1 MTKSQR
7 QMRPRSQVDLEKAL
21 NFTAFRYF
29 NEVVQSKAIRRA
41 ADRLHVT
48 PSAISRQ
55 IALLE
60 HELGTPL
67 LERTNTGVELT
78 AAGVM
83 LERYTRT
90 LFRDLERV
98 REGIAAFRSLDQG
111 EVKIHAMEGVLASFL
126 PETIA
131 AFLQLHPR
139 IDFQVTTCSSDLI
152 VEALIRDETDI
163 GIIYNPEL
171 RFEISVVAERK
182 EPVVCLVS
190 RHDELASETM
200 VTMQQLCKRPLA
212 LPRPSFGLRQLF
224 DRTSEARQLKPR
236 IIVEANNL
244 DILRATAVL
253 GVCVTIGP
261 EISARREIDAGLL
274 KAIPIDLDSFRNVRS
289 AVCVHQE
296 RVPSYATN
304 AFLKFL
310 KSRFPL
316 PSEA

>member
-1 MTKSQR
+1 LL
-7 QMRPRSQVDLEKAL
+7 LESPL

-29 NEVVQSKAIRRA
+29 NEVAKSKAIRRA

-60 HELGTPL
+60 HQLGAPL
-67 LERTNTGVELT
+67 LDRTTNGVELT

-98 REGIAAFRSLDQG
+98 RESIAAFRSLDQG
-111 EVKIHAMEGVLASFL
+111 EVKIHAMEGVLSHFL

-131 AFLQLHPR
+131 AFLQQHPH

-171 RFEISVVAERK
+171 RFEIGIVAERK
-182 EPVVCLVS
+182 EPVVCLVAPE
-190 RHDELASETM
+190 HELANEPLITL
-200 VTMQQLCKRPLA
+200 QQLCKQPLA
-212 LPRPSFGLRQLF
+212 LPRQSFGLRQLF
-224 DRTSEARQLKPR
+224 DHTVEARRTKPR
-236 IIVEANNL
+236 IVIEANNL
-244 DILRATAVL
+244 EILRATAVL
-253 GVCVTIGP
+253 GVCATIGP
-261 EISARREIDAGLL
+261 EISARREIEAGLL
-274 KAIPIDLDSFRNVRS
+274 KAIPIDQESFMKVRS

-296 RVPSYATN
+296 RVSSHACH

-310 KSRFPL
+310 KDRFPDG
-316 PSEA
+316 PSL

>member
-1 MTKSQR
+1 MS
-7 QMRPRSQVDLEKAL
+7 
-21 NFTAFRYF
+21 FTAFRYF
-29 NEVVQSKAIRRA
+29 NEVARSKAIRRA

-48 PSAISRQ
+48 PSAVSRQ

-60 HELGTPL
+60 HQFGAPL
-67 LERTNTGVELT
+67 LERTKNGVELT

-98 REGIAAFRSLDQG
+98 QEGIAAFRSLDQG
-111 EVKIHAMEGVLASFL
+111 EVKVHAMEGVLANFL

-131 AFLQLHPR
+131 AFLALHPH

-171 RFEISVVAERK
+171 RFEIQVVAERK
-182 EPVVCLVS
+182 EPVVCLVAP
-190 RHDELASETM
+190 HDELAGEAR

-212 LPRPSFGLRQLF
+212 LPRQSFGLRQLF
-224 DRTSEARQLKPR
+224 DRTAESRLLKPR
-236 IIVEANNL
+236 IVIEANNL
-244 DILRATAVL
+244 EILRATAVL
-253 GVCVTIGP
+253 GTCVTIGP
-261 EISARREIDAGLL
+261 QISAQREIAAGLL
-274 KAIPIDLDSFRNVRS
+274 KAIPIDLEAFSSVRS

-296 RVPSYATN
+296 RVPSYASN

-310 KSRFPL
+310 KERFPMAA
-316 PSEA
+316 SA

>member
-1 MTKSQR
+1 M
-7 QMRPRSQVDLEKAL
+7 

-29 NEVVQSKAIRRA
+29 NEVARSKAIRRA

-60 HELGTPL
+60 HQLGAPL
-67 LERTNTGVELT
+67 LERTTNGVELT

-111 EVKIHAMEGVLASFL
+111 EVKLHAMEGVLSNFL
-126 PETIA
+126 PDTMA
-131 AFLQLHPR
+131 AFAAHHPQ

-152 VEALIRDETDI
+152 MEALIRDETDI
-163 GIIYNPEL
+163 GILYNPEL
-171 RFEISVVAERK
+171 RFEVQVIAQRLEA
-182 EPVVCLVS
+182 VVCLVAN
-190 RHDELASETM
+190 HDELAIEPVITLE
-200 VTMQQLCKRPLA
+200 QLCARPLA
-212 LPRPSFGLRQLF
+212 LPRQSFGLRQLF
-224 DRTSEARQLKPR
+224 DRAAQARRLKPR
-236 IIVEANNL
+236 IMIEANNL
-244 DILRATAVL
+244 EVLRATAML
-253 GVCVTIGP
+253 GTCVTIGP
-261 EISARREIDAGLL
+261 KLSAQREIDAGLM
-274 KAIPIDLDSFRNVRS
+274 KAIPIDLEAFAQVRS

-296 RVPSYATN
+296 RVPSYAAS

-310 KSRFPL
+310 KQRFPL
-316 PSEA
+316 GPCP

>member
-1 MTKSQR
+1 M
-7 QMRPRSQVDLEKAL
+7 

-29 NEVVQSKAIRRA
+29 NEVAQSKAIRRA

-48 PSAISRQ
+48 PSAVSRQ
-55 IALLE
+55 ISMLE
-60 HELGTPL
+60 HQLGAPL
-67 LERTNTGVELT
+67 LERTNSGVELT

-111 EVKIHAMEGVLASFL
+111 EVKIHAMEGVLSNLL
-126 PETIA
+126 PEMIS
-131 AFLQLHPR
+131 AFLAQHPR

-171 RFEISVVAERK
+171 RFEIEVVAERK
-182 EPVVCLVS
+182 EPVVCLVCP
-190 RHDELASETM
+190 HDELAREPL
-200 VTMQQLCKRPLA
+200 VTLQQLCKKPLA

-224 DRTSEARQLKPR
+224 DRTAEARLYKPR
-236 IIVEANNL
+236 IVVEANNL

-253 GVCVTIGP
+253 GTCVTIGP

-274 KAIPIDLDSFRNVRS
+274 IAIPIDQESFSNVRS

-296 RVPSYATN
+296 RVPSYAAN
-304 AFLKFL
+304 AFVKFL
-310 KSRFPL
+310 KSRFPVG
-316 PSEA
+316 AAR